1 MRGEEDRSTSLP
13 KTAAALTREAYG
25 IPTNTKKDWGETMS
39 FKTQSALR
47 ETARDFVVVSAFG
60 FWAVVIGFAPVF
72 AIRMLMA

>member
-1 MRGEEDRSTSLP
+1 
-13 KTAAALTREAYG
+13 
-25 IPTNTKKDWGETMS
+25 MS
-39 FKTQSALR
+39 IQTQTALR